1 MFILY
6 KLKQMA
12 DLLNIKKDFPV
23 LNNNPDLVYLDTGA
37 TALKPKCVI
46 DKINEYYDKYGVNVN
61 RGVYEL
67 SYEATT
73 EYEETRT
80 LTAKFLNAREKEIVF
95 TKGASNGLNMVA
107 LGFGMDYIQEGDE
120 IITTELE
127 HHSNVLPWMN
137 VAKKK
142 NATLKYIELDS
153 TGRITVEAFK
163 KTITEKSKVLAI
175 TYVSNV
181 MGYIT
186 PIKEIIKIAHE
197 HNIIVVVD
205 AAQAVP
211 HMKVDVQD
219 LDCDFLA
226 FSAHK
231 MFGPTGFGILFG
243 KYKYLKKMSPIEY
256 GGDMIDVVE
265 KYEATTKDAPYKFET
280 GTPPI
285 AEAIAFKEAIKYIE
299 SIGYDRIHEHEQIL
313 LNYAREKLS
322 KVEGITI
329 YNPTAETAIITFNI
343 NKAHPH
349 DAATIFDEYHVA
361 LRAGHHCAQLITK
374 WLDCVATLRACIYV
388 YNDYHDIDV
397 FVEAVKAAVK
407 YFEEW

>member
-1 MFILY
+1 
-6 KLKQMA
+6 MA
-12 DLLNIKKDFPV
+12 ELLHIKKDFPV
-23 LNNNPDLVYLDTGA
+23 LNNHPELAYLDTGA

-46 DKINEYYDKYGVNVN
+46 DKLNEYYTQYGVNVN
-61 RGVYEL
+61 RGVYTL
-67 SYEATT
+67 SYQATM

-120 IITTELE
+120 ILTSELE

-142 NATLKYIELDS
+142 KATLKYIELDS
-153 TGRITVEAFK
+153 TGRITIEAFQK
-163 KTITEKSKVLAI
+163 AITSKTKVIAL

-197 HNIIVVVD
+197 KGIIVVVD

-211 HMKVDVQD
+211 HMKIDVQD

-231 MFGPTGFGILFG
+231 MMGPTGFGILYG

-256 GGDMIDVVE
+256 GGDMIDIVE
-265 KYEATTKDAPYKFET
+265 KDSAIPKDAPYKFET
-280 GTPPI
+280 GTPPV
-285 AEAIAFKEAIKYIE
+285 AEAIAFKEAIRYIE
-299 SIGYDRIHEHEQIL
+299 NIGFDNIHKHEETL
-313 LNYAREKLS
+313 LNYAKEKLS
-322 KVEGITI
+322 KIKGITI
-329 YNPTAETAIITFNI
+329 YNPTAETGIIAFNI

-349 DAATIFDEYHVA
+349 DAATIFDENHVA

-374 WLDCVATLRACIYV
+374 WLECVGTLRACIYI
-388 YNDYHDIDV
+388 YNDYQDIDK
-397 FVEAVKAAVK
+397 FVEAVKAAAD

>member
-1 MFILY
+1 
-6 KLKQMA
+6 MA
-12 DLLNIKKDFPV
+12 DLLNIKNDFPV

-205 AAQAVP
+205 AAQALP

-374 WLDCVATLRACIYV
+374 WLDCVATLRACIYA

>member
-1 MFILY
+1 
-6 KLKQMA
+6 MA
-12 DLLNIKKDFPV
+12 DLLNIKKDFQV

>member
-1 MFILY
+1 
-6 KLKQMA
+6 MA

-285 AEAIAFKEAIKYIE
+285 SEAIAFKEAIKYIE

>member
-1 MFILY
+1 
-6 KLKQMA
+6 MA

-107 LGFGMDYIQEGDE
+107 LGFGVDYIQEGDE

>member
-1 MFILY
+1 
-6 KLKQMA
+6 MA

-256 GGDMIDVVE
+256 GGDMVDVVE

>member
-1 MFILY
+1 
-6 KLKQMA
+6 MA

-163 KTITEKSKVLAI
+163 KKITEKSKVLAI

>member
-1 MFILY
+1 
-6 KLKQMA
+6 MA

-397 FVEAVKAAVK
+397 FVEAVKTAVK

>member
-1 MFILY
+1 
-6 KLKQMA
+6 MA

-46 DKINEYYDKYGVNVN
+46 DKINEYYDEYGVNVN

>member
-1 MFILY
+1 
-6 KLKQMA
+6 MA
-12 DLLNIKKDFPV
+12 ELLHIKKDFPV
-23 LNNNPDLVYLDTGA
+23 LNNHPELAYLDTGA

-46 DKINEYYDKYGVNVN
+46 DKLNEYYTQYGVNVN
-61 RGVYEL
+61 RGVYTL
-67 SYEATT
+67 SYQATM

-120 IITTELE
+120 ILTSELE

-142 NATLKYIELDS
+142 KATLKYIELDS
-153 TGRITVEAFK
+153 TGRITIEAFQK
-163 KTITEKSKVLAI
+163 AITSKTKVIAL

-197 HNIIVVVD
+197 KGIIVVVD

-211 HMKVDVQD
+211 HMKIDVQD

-231 MFGPTGFGILFG
+231 MMGPTGFGILYG

-256 GGDMIDVVE
+256 GGDMIDIVE
-265 KYEATTKDAPYKFET
+265 KDSAIPKDAPYKFET
-280 GTPPI
+280 GTPPV
-285 AEAIAFKEAIKYIE
+285 AEAIAFKEAIRYIE
-299 SIGYDRIHEHEQIL
+299 AIGFDRIHQHEETL
-313 LNYAREKLS
+313 LNYAKEKLS
-322 KVEGITI
+322 KIKGITI
-329 YNPTAETAIITFNI
+329 YNPTAETGIIAFNI

-349 DAATIFDEYHVA
+349 DAATIFDENHVA

-374 WLDCVATLRACIYV
+374 WLECVGTLRACIYI
-388 YNDYHDIDV
+388 YNDYQDIDK
-397 FVEAVKAAVK
+397 FVEAVKAAAD

>member
-1 MFILY
+1 
-6 KLKQMA
+6 MA
-12 DLLNIKKDFPV
+12 ELLNVKKDFPV
-23 LNNNPDLVYLDTGA
+23 LVNNKNLSYLDTGA
-37 TALKPKCVI
+37 TALKPYCVI
-46 DKINEYYDKYGVNVN
+46 DKMNEYYTKYGVNVN
-61 RGVYEL
+61 RGVYSL
-67 SYEATT
+67 SYQATL

-80 LTAKFLNAREKEIVF
+80 LTAKFLNAKEKEIVF
-95 TKGASNGLNMVA
+95 TKGASNALNMVA
-107 LGFGMDYIQEGDE
+107 LGFGMNYINEGDE
-120 IITTELE
+120 IISSELE

-142 NATLKYIELDS
+142 NATLKYIPLDS
-153 TGRITVEAFK
+153 TGRITVDAFL
-163 KTITEKSKVLAI
+163 KTISEKTKVVAL

-197 HNIIVVVD
+197 KGIIVVVD

-211 HMKVDVQD
+211 HMKIDVKD

-231 MFGPTGFGILFG
+231 MMGPTGFGILYG
-243 KYKYLKKMSPIEY
+243 KYKYLKQTEPIEY
-256 GGDMIDVVE
+256 GGDMIDIVE
-265 KYEATTKDAPYKFET
+265 LDSCEAKDAPYKFET

-299 SIGYDRIHEHEQIL
+299 NIGFDKIQVHEKL
-313 LNYAREKLS
+313 LLDYAYEKLS
-322 KVEGITI
+322 KVNGITI
-329 YNPTAETAIITFNI
+329 YNKDSDTAIISFNV

-349 DAATIFDEYHVA
+349 DVATFFDENGVA

-374 WLDCVATLRACIYV
+374 WLECVGTLRACIYI
-388 YNDYHDIDV
+388 YNDYHDIDK
-397 FVEAVKAAVK
+397 FVEALEVAVK

>member
-1 MFILY
+1 
-6 KLKQMA
+6 MA

-46 DKINEYYDKYGVNVN
+46 YKINEYYDKYGVNVN

>member
-1 MFILY
+1 
-6 KLKQMA
+6 MA

-285 AEAIAFKEAIKYIE
+285 AEAIAFKEAVKYIE

>member
-1 MFILY
+1 
-6 KLKQMA
+6 MA

-285 AEAIAFKEAIKYIE
+285 AEAIAFKEAIKYNE

>member
-1 MFILY
+1 
-6 KLKQMA
+6 MA

-329 YNPTAETAIITFNI
+329 YNPTADTAIITFNI

>member
-1 MFILY
+1 MA
-6 KLKQMA
+6 KLL
-12 DLLNIKKDFPV
+12 DVKKDFPV
-23 LNNNPDLVYLDTGA
+23 LVNNPNLSYLDTGA
-37 TALKPKCVI
+37 TALKPYQVI
-46 DKINEYYDKYGVNVN
+46 NKMDEYYKEYGVNVN
-61 RGVYEL
+61 RGVYKL
-67 SYEATT
+67 SYQATL

-95 TKGASNGLNMVA
+95 TKGATNALNMVA
-107 LGFGMDYIQEGDE
+107 LGFGMNYINEGDE
-120 IITTELE
+120 IITSELE
-127 HHSNVLPWMN
+127 HHSNVLPWVN

-142 NATLKYIELDS
+142 NATIKYIPLDS
-153 TGRITVEAFK
+153 TGRITIEGFLQVLSD
-163 KTITEKSKVLAI
+163 KTKIIAL

-197 HNIIVVVD
+197 KGIIVVVD

-211 HMKVDVQD
+211 HMKIDVKE

-231 MFGPTGFGILFG
+231 MMGPTGFGILYG
-243 KYKYLKKMSPIEY
+243 KYKYLKQMEPVEY
-256 GGDMIDVVE
+256 GGDMIDTVD
-265 KYEATTKDAPYKFET
+265 KYENEAKDAPFKFEA
-280 GTPPI
+280 GTPAI

-299 SIGYDRIHEHEQIL
+299 SIGYENIQAHEAEL
-313 LNYAREKLS
+313 LSYAKEKL
-322 KVEGITI
+322 KDIEGITI
-329 YNPTAETAIITFNI
+329 YNKDAETGIISFNV

-349 DAATIFDEYHVA
+349 DVATIFDENEVC

-374 WLDCVATLRACIYV
+374 WLECIGTLRACIYI
-388 YNDYHDIDV
+388 YNDYQDIDK
-397 FVEAVKAAVK
+397 FVEAIKVAVK

>member
-1 MFILY
+1 
-6 KLKQMA
+6 MA

-313 LNYAREKLS
+313 LNHAGEKLS

>member
-1 MFILY
+1 
-6 KLKQMA
+6 MA

-163 KTITEKSKVLAI
+163 KTISEKSKVLAI

>member
-1 MFILY
+1 
-6 KLKQMA
+6 MA

-137 VAKKK
+137 VAKNK

-211 HMKVDVQD
+211 HIKVDVQD

-265 KYEATTKDAPYKFET
+265 KYEATTKDALYKFET
-280 GTPPI
+280 GTHPI